1 MPSEINEPPATES
14 GAEGRKEQA
23 SAELQKILSDLKGGE
38 GDADRQILINNFL
51 AASFERQIE
60 LSQTEAEHVYTII
73 EALIS
78 DVDKSIRT
86 KIAEHLSV
94 RNDAPND
101 LLMRLAGDEIEVAYP
116 VLSHS
121 DLLNDKDLLQ
131 LVVERAREH
140 QIAISKRMTVG
151 ESVSEA
157 LVATKDLGVVT
168 SLLENE
174 RAEFNT
180 STMDQ
185 LVGMCRDVAEIRA
198 PVVARHDL
206 PPAHAAKLHVWVSD
220 SLRDQLVDRFEFEP
234 EVLEAAISEAFLDT
248 MATVARVDRSEV
260 EPRAIPR
267 EEELEQASKV
277 LLGFLRSGVKRR
289 FEQHFSELAELPA
302 DSTRRVLYGM
312 GMEGLAV
319 ACRDIGFS
327 DNVFSRLLWHLHGS
341 GTLAMFSLNPKHNE
355 ALSYYQSVD
364 SDQADSINQS
374 LRAAPPGN
382 PAD

>member
-23 SAELQKILSDLKGGE
+23 SAELQKVLSDLKGGE
-38 GDADRQILINNFL
+38 GDADRQILINNLL

-60 LSQTEAEHVYTII
+60 LSQTEAEHIYTII

-131 LVVERAREH
+131 LVVEKAREH

-157 LVATKDLGVVT
+157 LVATKDPSVVT

-180 STMDQ
+180 STMDR

-248 MATVARVDRSEV
+248 MATAAHVDRSEV

-341 GTLAMFSLNPKHNE
+341 GTLAMFSLNPKHKK

-364 SDQADSINQS
+364 SDQADSIMQS

>member
-1 MPSEINEPPATES
+1 
-14 GAEGRKEQA
+14 
-23 SAELQKILSDLKGGE
+23 
-38 GDADRQILINNFL
+38 
-51 AASFERQIE
+51 
-60 LSQTEAEHVYTII
+60 
-73 EALIS
+73 
-78 DVDKSIRT
+78 
-86 KIAEHLSV
+86 
-94 RNDAPND
+94 
-101 LLMRLAGDEIEVAYP
+101 
-116 VLSHS
+116 
-121 DLLNDKDLLQ
+121 
-131 LVVERAREH
+131 
-140 QIAISKRMTVG
+140 MTVG

-248 MATVARVDRSEV
+248 MATAARVDRSEV

-364 SDQADSINQS
+364 SDQADSIMQS

>member
-1 MPSEINEPPATES
+1 MPNELNEQPATGN
-14 GAEGRKEQA
+14 GAGGGKEQA
-23 SAELQKILSDLKGGE
+23 SAELQKILADLKGGE
-38 GDADRQILINNFL
+38 GETDRQILINNLL

-86 KIAEHLSV
+86 RIAEHLSG
-94 RNDAPND
+94 RNDTPND
-101 LLMRLAGDEIEVAYP
+101 LLMRLAGDEIDVAYP

-131 LVVERAREH
+131 LVVDKAREH
-140 QIAISKRMTVG
+140 QIAISKRISVG

-157 LVATKDLGVVT
+157 LVATQDTSVVT

-174 RAEFNT
+174 HAEFNT
-180 STMDQ
+180 STMDR

-234 EVLEAAISEAFLDT
+234 EVLEAAISETFLEMMAEAAHGDT
-248 MATVARVDRSEV
+248 SAGQQKAESNEN
-260 EPRAIPR
+260 
-267 EEELEQASKV
+267 ELEQAAKA
-277 LLGFLRSGVKRR
+277 LLGF
-289 FEQHFSELAELPA
+289 
-302 DSTRRVLYGM
+302 
-312 GMEGLAV
+312 
-319 ACRDIGFS
+319 
-327 DNVFSRLLWHLHGS
+327 
-341 GTLAMFSLNPKHNE
+341 
-355 ALSYYQSVD
+355 
-364 SDQADSINQS
+364 
-374 LRAAPPGN
+374 
-382 PAD
+382 

>member
-1 MPSEINEPPATES
+1 MTNGSASKPT
-14 GAEGRKEQA
+14 GAESTKLQA
-23 SAELQKILSDLKGGE
+23 SAALRKILSDLTVDD
-38 GDADRQILINNFL
+38 GDADRQILINNLL
-51 AASFERQIE
+51 AAAFDRQID
-60 LSQTEAEHVYTII
+60 LSPAEAEHVYTII

-121 DLLNDKDLLQ
+121 DLLKDRDLLE

-140 QIAISKRMTVG
+140 QVAISKRMTVS
-151 ESVSEA
+151 ETVSEA
-157 LVATKDLGVVT
+157 LVATNDPGVVT

-174 RAEFNT
+174 HAEFNT

-185 LVGMCRDVAEIRA
+185 LVGMSRDFVEIRA
-198 PVVARHDL
+198 PIVARRDL

-220 SLRDQLVDRFEFEP
+220 TLREQLVDRFEFEP

-248 MATVARVDRSEV
+248 MATAAHVGKNPAQQQAPHSEAR
-260 EPRAIPR
+260 
-267 EEELEQASKV
+267 LEQVSKV

-289 FEQHFSELAELPA
+289 FEQHFP
-302 DSTRRVLYGM
+302 
-312 GMEGLAV
+312 
-319 ACRDIGFS
+319 
-327 DNVFSRLLWHLHGS
+327 N
-341 GTLAMFSLNPKHNE
+341 
-355 ALSYYQSVD
+355 
-364 SDQADSINQS
+364 
-374 LRAAPPGN
+374 
-382 PAD
+382 